1 MSDDGAFNSTDEQR
15 RRGRG
20 SGGITGR
27 GFQPGRS
34 GCPGGRPRQDVT
46 ELARAHTT
54 DAIRALV
61 AALSNPRERV
71 PAAVALLDRAWG
83 KPLQPLREEN
93 GGVAL
98 HLLAAT
104 MVGRELLTELEAQ
117 PATCAAQPTQPKV
130 IDLALIP
137 PPTE

>member
-1 MSDDGAFNSTDEQR
+1 MAQ
-15 RRGRG
+15 GRPG
-20 SGGITGR
+20 NPNWVKGVSGN
-27 GFQPGRS
+27 
-34 GCPGGRPRQDVT
+34 PGGRPRAALDVQ
-46 ELARAHTT
+46 EMARACTPQ
-54 DAIRALV
+54 AIAALV

-71 PAAVALLDRAWG
+71 PAAVALLDRGWG
-83 KPLQPLREEN
+83 KPPQPLREEN

-117 PATCAAQPTQPKV
+117 PATSAAQPTQPRV

-137 PPTE
+137 PPME